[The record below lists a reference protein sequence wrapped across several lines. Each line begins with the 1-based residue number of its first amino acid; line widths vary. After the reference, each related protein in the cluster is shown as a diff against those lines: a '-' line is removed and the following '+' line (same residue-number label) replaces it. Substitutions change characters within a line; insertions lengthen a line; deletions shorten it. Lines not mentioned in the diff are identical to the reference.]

1 MEYDIKTKKEIM
13 KTSAGILIVYKDK
26 ILLCHPTNAPWKETF
41 SPPKGLVDENEDLI
55 DAAIR
60 ECKEEVGIS
69 INREQIGDRFIVPY
83 RKGRNLYKKVFL
95 YKVTIN
101 SLSEVGL
108 DTEVLDKDKLQ
119 LEEVDWAGF
128 VPKSELNEKIFW
140 RFKPI
145 LSEVFN

>member
-1 MEYDIKTKKEIM
+1 M
-13 KTSAGILIVYKDK
+13 KISAGILIVFNDK
-26 ILLCHPTNAPWKETF
+26 LLLCHPTNASWKDSF
-41 SPPKGLVDENEDLI
+41 SPPKGLIDENEDLI

-60 ECKEEVGIS
+60 ECKEEVGIN
-69 INREQIGDRFIVPY
+69 IKREQIGDRFIIPY

-95 YKVTIN
+95 YKVEIK

-108 DTEVLDKDKLQ
+108 NNEIVEESQLQ

-128 VPKSELNEKIFW
+128 IPKSEIEDKIFW

-145 LSEVFN
+145 LSEVFS